1 MFFFEY
7 MKWNKTDD
15 RLLYWMKNA
24 DFDNKLI
31 AHKLNKTRKSVIN
44 RYVRIKN
51 NPIPPL
57 ILNKE
62 NTFVDKLY
70 NHMKINTFNQD
81 KFCSLRK
88 DDRRVAILRLIYIHK
103 IPFELVKDIMFM
115 ESGGRFMIEDFLI
128 EITEKGFYF
137 GTIDIKI
144 KDAEIG
150 LSSYYPKY
158 FTNSSNSFSLD
169 ERNSTLLIEK
179 EKLSLFIKRRN
190 QDGQYHP
197 LYFFTKDVDLFPPP
211 SSLSGD
217 IVVYCGKKIFNTIK
231 SVYEN
236 SKYGSIREGF
246 NYNKTFLDY
255 FDIDTIKIYEGLV
268 SVTLNSKEK
277 FKYFN
282 KFHQIDYR
290 QHKNTFKISDI
301 ENEKFRMILI
311 KPRNRIINIII
322 TLIADKKFYG
332 IRDIKL
338 LHRIQI

>member
-1 MFFFEY
+1 

-31 AHKLNKTRKSVIN
+31 ARKLNKTRKSVIN

-62 NTFVDKLY
+62 NTFIDKLY

-81 KFCSLRK
+81 KFSSLRK
-88 DDRRVAILRLIYIHK
+88 DNKKVAILRLIYIHK

-115 ESGGRFMIEDFLI
+115 ESGGRLMIGDFLM
-128 EITEKGFYF
+128 EVTEKGFYF
-137 GTIDIKI
+137 GSIDIKV

-150 LSSYYPKY
+150 LSGYCPKY
-158 FTNSSNSFSLD
+158 FTNSSNSFQLI
-169 ERNSTLLIEK
+169 EKNNILLIEK
-179 EKLSLFIKRRN
+179 EKLSLYIKRRN
-190 QDGQYHP
+190 QEGQYHP
-197 LYFFTKDVDLFPPP
+197 LYFFTKDADLFPPP
-211 SSLSGD
+211 HSLSGD
-217 IVVYCGKKIFNTIK
+217 IEVYCGKKKFDIIK
-231 SVYEN
+231 NIYEN
-236 SKYGSIREGF
+236 TKYGSIREGF

-255 FDIDTIKIYEGLV
+255 FDIDTIKVYEGLV
-268 SVTLNSKEK
+268 SIILKSKEK
-277 FKYFN
+277 FKYFS
-282 KFHQIDYR
+282 KFYQIDYR

-322 TLIADKKFYG
+322 TLIADKNFYG

-338 LHRIQI
+338 LHQIQI